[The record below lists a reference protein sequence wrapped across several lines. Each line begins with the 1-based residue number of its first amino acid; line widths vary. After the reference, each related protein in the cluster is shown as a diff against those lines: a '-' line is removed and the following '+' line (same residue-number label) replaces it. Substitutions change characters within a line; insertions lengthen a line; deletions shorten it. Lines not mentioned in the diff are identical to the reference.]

1 MRRTTLIGA
10 IAACLALVVVAAPA
24 ASAKGGGTTRA
35 IALKGTISFPNA
47 TGKAV
52 SKVNGNERELEVE
65 VQHIRSLAGK
75 RVNIFVNGN
84 LWATPRVSALGQAS
98 VDRSTERG
106 QRVPTIR
113 SGSTVRARTLG
124 GTLIVRGSF

>member
-1 MRRTTLIGA
+1 MRRTTLIGVL
-10 IAACLALVVVAAPA
+10 AACLTLVVAVAPA
-24 ASAKGGGTTRA
+24 ASAKGGGMTRS

-52 SKVNGNERELEVE
+52 SKVNGSERELEVE

-75 RVNIFVNGN
+75 HVNIFVNGT
-84 LWATPRVSALGQAS
+84 LWATPRVSSLGQVN

-113 SGSTVRARTLG
+113 SGSLVRVRTLG
-124 GTLIVRGSF
+124 GTLIVHGSF

>member
-10 IAACLALVVVAAPA
+10 LAACLTLVVAVAPA
-24 ASAKGGGTTRA
+24 ASAKGGGTTRS

-47 TGKAV
+47 TGEAV
-52 SKVNGNERELEVE
+52 SKVNGSERELEVE

-75 RVNIFVNGN
+75 RVNIFVNGT
-84 LWATPRVSALGQAS
+84 LWATPRVSSLGQVN

-113 SGSTVRARTLG
+113 SGSLVRVRTLG
-124 GTLIVRGSF
+124 GTLIVHGSF